1 MHCLY
6 YVIDMTKRSIGRSS
20 LTAPARSALAQ
31 LGADLALARARRSL
45 SLRDAAAR
53 LFVSVNTLRNLEAGK
68 PGVGLGVLTNALML
82 YGMLE
87 RLRTLAEPAADTVG
101 LNLERR
107 RLQRSGRSRE
117 ITFDV

>member
-1 MHCLY
+1 
-6 YVIDMTKRSIGRSS
+6 MTKRSIGRTS
-20 LTAPARSALAQ
+20 LTDSAHSALTQ

-82 YGMLE
+82 YGMLD
-87 RLRTLAEPAADTVG
+87 RLRTLADPAEDSVG
-101 LNLERR
+101 LSLERR
-107 RLQRSGRSRE
+107 RLRLRGRPRE